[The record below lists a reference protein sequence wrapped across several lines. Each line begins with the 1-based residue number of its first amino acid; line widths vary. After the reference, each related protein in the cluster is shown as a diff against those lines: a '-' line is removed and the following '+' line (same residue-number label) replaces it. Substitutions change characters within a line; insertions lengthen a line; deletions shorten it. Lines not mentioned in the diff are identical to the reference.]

1 MKYFF
6 RIVAAVVLLAA
17 SVAALARPNYQ
28 NFKVSIYTRAYE
40 VQRMA
45 DQHWL
50 DSTWNVISSQMK
62 VDKIYLETHRDQ
74 LIVDRPTM
82 EKAIR
87 FFKQKGLEVAGGITY
102 TISEA
107 NSFETYCYSDPVER
121 AKAREIAEY
130 TASLFDEV
138 ILDDFFFHDCKC
150 EYCIAAKGDRNW
162 TEYRLELMQDA
173 AQNVVLG
180 PAHAVN
186 PKCKV
191 VIKYPNWYDHFPA
204 LGFDLDYGPK
214 HFDGIYTGT
223 ETRDAVSSD
232 QHLQPAHLESQI
244 QTGTSDDI
252 VGLVLQ
258 VRIFFGEVYYT
269 SVADFSL
276 GKELQIGRQLLGENG
291 RGPRQQKGRRQNLD
305 YRGLHTHHFTQIYKF
320 VAESLKE

>member
-82 EKAIR
+82 EKAIK

-121 AKAREIAEY
+121 AKAKEIAEY

-191 VIKYPNWYDHFPA
+191 VIKYPNWFP
-204 LGFDLDYGPK
+204 
-214 HFDGIYTGT
+214 TGT
-223 ETRDAVSSD
+223 TISRHWVSTWTMGRSISTAFIRVPRPATRSAATSISS
-232 QHLQPAHLESQI
+232 LISATISGGISTISTRVTTVAAGWIRVECA
-244 QTGTSDDI
+244 TSTDTASS
-252 VGLVLQ
+252 
-258 VRIFFGEVYYT
+258 FG
-269 SVADFSL
+269 
-276 GKELQIGRQLLGENG
+276 
-291 RGPRQQKGRRQNLD
+291 
-305 YRGLHTHHFTQIYKF
+305 
-320 VAESLKE
+320 